1 MSRWLTHVA
10 VVYGCSESG
19 RPVMTA
25 SARGRTRLRLR
36 PWVRR
41 TTRWV
46 GEHLLRP
53 RRARW
58 RVLAVVVGIAWVF
71 SAWYVM
77 GFFELVAPLGAWK
90 TASVVFLP
98 GTLFA
103 SAVFGLRRQWFVP
116 LAATVMALLFGIGA
130 YWTSVP
136 DGDRLRHVAEQVG
149 TDVPGWDLISSEEDG
164 NGWCWSACTNVTYT
178 YRTHQSPEQVSA
190 TIDELLTNAG
200 WHGGP
205 RPQDD
210 DLLQKFGPQR
220 VREDW
225 SRLMY
230 DVVVQ
235 MPALPPAEYH
245 KAPDGQPLD
254 PDESLVYV
262 IYS

>member
-1 MSRWLTHVA
+1 M
-10 VVYGCSESG
+10 
-19 RPVMTA
+19 
-25 SARGRTRLRLR
+25 
-36 PWVRR
+36 
-41 TTRWV
+41 
-46 GEHLLRP
+46 
-53 RRARW
+53 
-58 RVLAVVVGIAWVF
+58 VVGIAWVF

-164 NGWCWSACTNVTYT
+164 NGWCWSECTNVTYT

-190 TIDELLTNAG
+190 TIDGSLPT
-200 WHGGP
+200 
-205 RPQDD
+205 QDGTAARARRTTS
-210 DLLQKFGPQR
+210 FCR
-220 VREDW
+220 
-225 SRLMY
+225 
-230 DVVVQ
+230 
-235 MPALPPAEYH
+235 
-245 KAPDGQPLD
+245 
-254 PDESLVYV
+254 SLVHNAFERTGLV
-262 IYS
+262 